1 MHSPLVIFKVDH
13 IFRLLSKQVAL
24 EKEMDKFE
32 QETEKLGE
40 FPQVFSFLS
49 NNSKTWHSRNVNLED
64 DHDCIC
70 KLLFTLHLLQIGTYT
85 FVCVV

>member
-1 MHSPLVIFKVDH
+1 MHSPLVIFKIDH

-49 NNSKTWHSRNVNLED
+49 NNSKT
-64 DHDCIC
+64 
-70 KLLFTLHLLQIGTYT
+70 
-85 FVCVV
+85 